1 MTTTKAGTKGVPR
14 LDREHQIL
22 RAASVEFGTQGYAAT
37 SIASIAAKAGISKP
51 LIYNYFGSKEGLFI
65 ACLEWAGSILADEIE
80 RIARG
85 DSIGIERG
93 ILTLAGIFATLEP
106 HPHIWKL
113 FFDPSAPTTGA
124 VGGAIAHYTQRISKL
139 ADEGV
144 SELMAL
150 AGSPP
155 HPGGAHGDVL
165 DISAMTA
172 VWLSIVDSL
181 VTWWLDHPS
190 ESADDMTQRCGRLIA
205 ALFGGT
211 T

>member
-1 MTTTKAGTKGVPR
+1 MTTPKAGTKGVPR
-14 LDREHQIL
+14 LDRENQIL
-22 RAASVEFGTQGYAAT
+22 DAASVEFGTQGYAAT
-37 SIASIAAKAGISKP
+37 SIVSIAAKAGISKP

-65 ACLEWAGSILADEIE
+65 ACVERAGSVLADEIE

-106 HPHIWKL
+106 QPHIWKL

-124 VGGAIAHYTQRISKL
+124 VDGAIAHYTQRISKL

-150 AGSPP
+150 AGGPP
-155 HPGGAHGDVL
+155 HTGVARGDVL